1 MKIFRS
7 IDQKIVDFANL
18 FIPEMQ
24 MLLKKHGV
32 TDSESILLRLIENQL
47 ELVEK
52 AVKCPNVTYDN
63 VANLTSNESLN

>member
-24 MLLKKHGV
+24 MLLKKHSV
-32 TDSESILLRLIENQL
+32 TDSEAILLRLIEN
-47 ELVEK
+47 
-52 AVKCPNVTYDN
+52 
-63 VANLTSNESLN
+63 

>member
-32 TDSESILLRLIENQL
+32 TDSESILLGLIENQL

-52 AVKCPNVTYDN
+52 TVKRPNVTYDN

>member
-32 TDSESILLRLIENQL
+32 TDSESILLGLIENQL

-52 AVKCPNVTYDN
+52 AVKRPNVTYDN